1 MNSPDDGSGAYLRIA
16 TEEAYAPA
24 ELLDEY
30 RRMLQDGTG
39 DLGFGSLWG
48 YYLMNPSDHTRSLVE
63 RIQDLGDRRL
73 SDMNELRIDHQILGL
88 TCPGVELL
96 DIGRGRELVTLANDR
111 VADACA
117 AHPKRFSG
125 LAGLA
130 LANVDFSVEELERAV
145 TKRGLRG
152 AIVNSHAAGVYL
164 DDPRF
169 LPLFEALE
177 RLEVPLYL
185 HPNTPS
191 DRMIGPLLDS
201 GLDGAIYGFG
211 VETGMHLL
219 RIIFAGVFD
228 RFPRLRL
235 VVGHLG
241 EAIPFWQFRVDHF
254 HAVQERSGRYPWRPK
269 LELRPSEYLRRN
281 VWMTT
286 SGMPWEPAIMFTRS
300 VVGADRVMY
309 AMDYPYQASL
319 AELEAQEQLPISET
333 EKAAF
338 FEATARRVFGLG
350 VGSVATVAPASVA

>member
-1 MNSPDDGSGAYLRIA
+1 MSSTPSNPSTYLRIA
-16 TEEAYAPA
+16 TEEAYAPP

-30 RRMLQDGTG
+30 RRLLHEGAG

-48 YYLMNPSDHTRSLVE
+48 YYLMNSSEHTRSLVQ
-63 RIQDLGDRRL
+63 RIQDLGERRL
-73 SDMNELRIDHQILGL
+73 TDLAALHVDHQVLGL

-96 DIGRGRELVTLANDR
+96 EVSRGRELVTLANDR
-111 VADACA
+111 IADACD
-117 AHPKRFSG
+117 AHPDKFSG

-130 LANVDFSVEELERAV
+130 LKDVDFSVGELERAV
-145 TKRGLRG
+145 TGRGLRG
-152 AIVNSHAAGVYL
+152 AIVNSHADGEYL

-169 LPLFEALE
+169 LPLFETLE
-177 RLEVPLYL
+177 RLDVPLYL

-191 DRMIGPLLDS
+191 DSMIGPLLES

-254 HAVQERSGRYPWRPK
+254 HGVQERSGRYPWRPK

-286 SGMPWEPAIMFTRS
+286 SGMPWEPAIMFTRQ

-319 AELEAQEQLPISET
+319 AELEAQERLPIPEH

-338 FEATARRVFGLG
+338 FETTATQVFGL
-350 VGSVATVAPASVA
+350 TVRSPMPMA

>member
-1 MNSPDDGSGAYLRIA
+1 MSSSANSPSPYLRIA

-30 RRMLQDGTG
+30 RRLLHHGSG
-39 DLGFGSLWG
+39 DLGFKSLWG
-48 YYLMNPSDHTRSLVE
+48 YYLMNPSEHTRFLAD
-63 RIQDLGDRRL
+63 RIQDLGERRL
-73 SDMNELRIDHQILGL
+73 NDMDQMRIDHQILGL

-96 DIGRGRELVTLANDR
+96 DVGQARELVALANEHI
-111 VADACA
+111 ADACD
-117 AHPKRFSG
+117 AHPDRFSG

-130 LANVDFSVEELERAV
+130 LKDVDFSVSELERAV
-145 TKRGLRG
+145 TELGLRG
-152 AIVNSHAAGVYL
+152 AIINSHADGQYL
-164 DDPRF
+164 DAPHF

-219 RIIFAGVFD
+219 RIIFSGVFD

-235 VVGHLG
+235 IVGHLG
-241 EAIPFWQFRVDHF
+241 EAIPFWQYRVDHF
-254 HAVQERSGRYPWRPK
+254 HAVQERSGRYPWRAK
-269 LELRPSEYLRRN
+269 LELKPSDYLRRN
-281 VWMTT
+281 VWITT
-286 SGMPWEPAIMFTRS
+286 SGMPWEPAIMFTRE

-309 AMDYPYQASL
+309 AMDYPYQASI
-319 AELEAQEQLPISET
+319 AELEAQERLPIT
-333 EKAAF
+333 DAEKAAF
-338 FEATARRVFGLG
+338 FETTARQAFGLNIP
-350 VGSVATVAPASVA
+350 SPVA

>member
-1 MNSPDDGSGAYLRIA
+1 MSLSGNSPTTYLRIA
-16 TEEAYAPA
+16 TEEAYAPT

-39 DLGFGSLWG
+39 DLGFESLWG
-48 YYLMNPSDHTRSLVE
+48 YYLMNPSEHTRSLVE
-63 RIQDLGDRRL
+63 RIQDLGERRL
-73 SDMNELRIDHQILGL
+73 SDMRQLRIDHQILGL

-96 DIGRGRELVTLANDR
+96 DVGRGRELVTLANDR
-111 VADACA
+111 VADACE
-117 AHPKRFSG
+117 AHPDRFSG

-130 LANVDFSVEELERAV
+130 LKDVDFSIEELERAV
-145 TKRGLRG
+145 SRRGLRG
-152 AIVNSHAAGVYL
+152 AIVNSHAAGEYL
-164 DDPRF
+164 DAPRF

-177 RLEVPLYL
+177 RLDVPLYL

-191 DRMIGPLLDS
+191 DRMIGPLLDA

-241 EAIPFWQFRVDHF
+241 EAIPFWLFRVDHF

-269 LELRPSEYLRRN
+269 LELAPSEYLRRN

-286 SGMPWEPAIMFTRS
+286 SGMPWEPAIMFTRE

-319 AELEAQEQLPISET
+319 AELEAQERLPIPDT
-333 EKAAF
+333 DKAAF
-338 FEATARRVFGLG
+338 FETTATQVFGLN
-350 VGSVATVAPASVA
+350 VGSPVSAA

>member
-1 MNSPDDGSGAYLRIA
+1 MSTSGNSPSSYLRIA

-30 RRMLQDGTG
+30 RRLLQDGTG
-39 DLGFGSLWG
+39 DLGFESLWG
-48 YYLMNPSDHTRSLVE
+48 YYLMNPSEHTRFLAD
-63 RIQDLGDRRL
+63 RIQDLGERRL
-73 SDMNELRIDHQILGL
+73 LDMRDLRIDHQILGL

-96 DIGRGRELVTLANDR
+96 DVSRGRELVTLANDR
-111 VADACA
+111 IADACD
-117 AHPKRFSG
+117 AHPDHFSG

-130 LANVDFSVEELERAV
+130 LKDVEFSIQELERAV
-145 TKRGLRG
+145 ARRGLRG
-152 AIVNSHAAGVYL
+152 AIVNSHADGEYL
-164 DDPRF
+164 DAPRF

-191 DRMIGPLLDS
+191 DRMIGPLLES

-235 VVGHLG
+235 IVGHLG
-241 EAIPFWQFRVDHF
+241 EAIPFWQYRVDHF

-281 VWMTT
+281 VWITT
-286 SGMPWEPAIMFTRS
+286 SGMAWAPAIMFCRE
-300 VVGADRVMY
+300 VLGPDRVMY
-309 AMDYPYQASL
+309 AMDYPYEYMVDEVRWQDDL
-319 AELEAQEQLPISET
+319 PLTVAEKKQFYQTNAEE
-333 EKAAF
+333 
-338 FEATARRVFGLG
+338 VFGLPKDG
-350 VGSVATVAPASVA
+350 